1 MIAGDTMVAKT
12 GHCNNDISVVL
23 AQASFRTPLGLL
35 VFGSLLLGTAGAS
48 FAQDK
53 CDNRIEVEKGE
64 GVGPFFGFEHV
75 LYANALAEKVCGA
88 PAISMNS
95 NVLQWA
101 ESEGCGP
108 GTPIYAV
115 LGTAIQTMEE
125 WDLEALA
132 LDGRT
137 DREMSPDQVRDW
149 AHTAVEEFG
158 GCPALISFHKRLQ
171 DDYSFGR

>member
-1 MIAGDTMVAKT
+1 MVSKS
-12 GHCNNDISVVL
+12 GHRNNDNWVVL
-23 AQASFRTPLGLL
+23 AQASFRTPLALL
-35 VFGSLLLGTAGAS
+35 VFAALLLGTVGPS
-48 FAQDK
+48 FGQDK
-53 CDNRIEVEKGE
+53 CDNKIEVEKGE
-64 GVGPFFGFEHV
+64 GVGPFFGFEHA

-88 PAISMNS
+88 PATSMS
-95 NVLQWA
+95 SKVLQWA

-125 WDLEALA
+125 WDMEALA

-171 DDYSFGR
+171 GDDSFGR